1 MQVWDAND
9 DRDDLI
15 GQVYVNFSRDLVK
28 GERSERWSAAR
39 VFLCSSCSQV
49 HFRFSLTPDDC
60 RAFHAVQRKADSS
73 HAGQVLLSLRLQ
85 DGQYMGDQGSEMEQ
99 TVTREEEETVI
110 RRPWGPEVV
119 VDNSDLSFKAQTS
132 QTISQ
137 KMRSRSAA
145 VLVVCCKLTS
155 ICSLEVV
162 RNGIN
167 PSVKKDLHAMIEG
180 LIKSVSAQILNQ
192 LYAADSLL
200 SDVKRLANKVL
211 SMLQGDDEDIQ
222 DRSLQYR

>member
-1 MQVWDAND
+1 
-9 DRDDLI
+9 
-15 GQVYVNFSRDLVK
+15 
-28 GERSERWSAAR
+28 
-39 VFLCSSCSQV
+39 
-49 HFRFSLTPDDC
+49 
-60 RAFHAVQRKADSS
+60 
-73 HAGQVLLSLRLQ
+73 
-85 DGQYMGDQGSEMEQ
+85 MEQ

-132 QTISQ
+132 QTILQ

-145 VLVVCCKLTS
+145 ELLVFCELTS

-211 SMLQGDDEDIQ
+211 SMLQGDDEDKVLAYKCLMIAMVFKSKTDPSSIVEYIQ
-222 DRSLQYR
+222 DILAQILKLQDLKTAVNEELNLTGEHWEAVENN